1 MNFCV
6 QRILVQV
13 SDLTKEYSTIVLS
26 FIKNVEHYQSEF
38 VNITGGFL
46 YSSFGY
52 INATYS
58 EEIGAIN
65 LYGQL
70 KKMIMTINFYLILI
84 LRSLILQVLSINSE
98 YIQVKM

>member
-1 MNFCV
+1 MA
-6 QRILVQV
+6 
-13 SDLTKEYSTIVLS
+13 DLTEEYSMIVFS
-26 FIKNVEHYQSEF
+26 FTKTVDHYQSEF

-58 EEIGAIN
+58 EEIGAVN

-70 KKMIMTINFYLILI
+70 RKMIMTINFYLILI